1 MSNILDTLVES
12 TKERYKDLYQNLDEI
27 KALANKRIITNPNFF
42 YDAIKKKGISF
53 ICEIKKASPSKGLI
67 SPDFPY
73 KEIAKKY
80 NECAD
85 VISVLTEPTKFL
97 GSAKYLTEVK
107 EIVSIPVLRKDFII
121 YEYQIYEA
129 KHIGAD
135 AVLLIVSIL
144 DKNTLKKYINL
155 CHELGLGALVEA
167 HDATEVGIAL
177 ECGAK
182 VIGVNNR
189 NLKDFTVDVHN
200 SERLRKLVPEDVL
213 YIAES
218 GIKTADDIQVLYNAG
233 VNGVLIGETLM
244 RSPDKKAMLDELR
257 KGCRKYE

>member
-85 VISVLTEPTKFL
+85 VISVLTEPTRFL
-97 GSAKYLTEVK
+97 GSAKYLT
-107 EIVSIPVLRKDFII
+107 DCF
-121 YEYQIYEA
+121 
-129 KHIGAD
+129 
-135 AVLLIVSIL
+135 
-144 DKNTLKKYINL
+144 
-155 CHELGLGALVEA
+155 
-167 HDATEVGIAL
+167 
-177 ECGAK
+177 
-182 VIGVNNR
+182 
-189 NLKDFTVDVHN
+189 N
-200 SERLRKLVPEDVL
+200 SCTSK
-213 YIAES
+213 
-218 GIKTADDIQVLYNAG
+218 GFYN
-233 VNGVLIGETLM
+233 I
-244 RSPDKKAMLDELR
+244 
-257 KGCRKYE
+257 

>member
-1 MSNILDTLVES
+1 MDTLVES

-144 DKNTLKKYINL
+144 DKNILKKYINL

-167 HDATEVGIAL
+167 HDALEVGIAL

-189 NLKDFTVDVHN
+189 NLKDFTVDMHN
-200 SERLRKLVPEDVL
+200 SINLRNLAPKNIMFVS
-213 YIAES
+213 ES
-218 GIKTADDIQVLYNAG
+218 GIKTRDDIKILEENDVNA
-233 VNGVLIGETLM
+233 VLIGETLM
-244 RSPDKKAMLDELR
+244 RSDDIISAVRRLKND
-257 KGCRKYE
+257 